1 MSEHSDEQLHEELF
15 GHEHITIIE
24 PHGSIFDLK
33 LRELWGYRDLVMLFV
48 RRDFVAQYKQTIL
61 GPAWH
66 IIQPLLTTVMFTI
79 VFGKIAKLSTDG
91 VPPFLFYLSGI
102 VIWTYFANVL
112 TATSSTFTAN
122 AHIFGKVYFP
132 RLAIPVANLISKLIA
147 FAIQY
152 VFFLG
157 FLAYFSFGNDT
168 IAPNAWVLLTPV
180 LLLMM
185 AALGLGGGIIISA
198 MTTRYRDLAIL
209 VSFGIQLLMYATPI
223 IYPVS
228 SIPERWQFWVSL
240 NPIAPIVEAF
250 RYAYLGQGTLDLA
263 MLGVS
268 GGLIVSIL
276 LIGTL
281 MFNAVERTFMDTV

>member
-1 MSEHSDEQLHEELF
+1 MSDYSEEQRRGEFL
-15 GHEHITIIE
+15 GHEHITVIE
-24 PHGSIFDLK
+24 PHGSVFDLK
-33 LRELWGYRDLVMLFV
+33 LRELWSYRDLIVLLV

-79 VFGKIAKLSTDG
+79 VFGKIANLSTDG
-91 VPPFLFYLSGI
+91 VPPFLFYMAGT

-132 RLAIPVANLISKLIA
+132 RLAIPVATLFSKLIA

-152 VFFLG
+152 LLFLC
-157 FLAYFSFGNDT
+157 FLAWYIVNG
-168 IAPNAWVLLTPV
+168 AAVEPNAWVLLTP
-180 LLLMM
+180 LLLIMM
-185 AALGLGGGIIISA
+185 AAIGFGGGIIISA
-198 MTTRYRDLAIL
+198 MTTRYRDLTVL
-209 VSFGIQLLMYATPI
+209 VGFGVQLLMYATPI

-228 SIPERWQFWVSL
+228 SLPEKWQFWVSL

-268 GGLIVSIL
+268 GVVIL
-276 LIGTL
+276 VTLLVGTV
-281 MFNAVERTFMDTV
+281 MFNSVERTFMDTV

>member
-1 MSEHSDEQLHEELF
+1 MTEQLHEDLF

-24 PHGSIFDLK
+24 PHGSVFDLK
-33 LRELWGYRDLVMLFV
+33 LRELWGYRDLIMLFV

-91 VPPFLFYLSGI
+91 VPPFLFYMAGT

-112 TATSSTFTAN
+112 TATSGTFTGN

-132 RLAIPVANLISKLIA
+132 RLAIPVATLFSKLIA
-147 FAIQY
+147 FFIQY
-152 VFFLG
+152 LFFLG
-157 FLAYFSFGNDT
+157 FLAWYFFNG
-168 IAPNAWVLLTPV
+168 AAVQPNAWVLLTPV

-185 AALGLGGGIIISA
+185 AAIGFGGGIIISA
-198 MTTRYRDLAIL
+198 MTTRYRDLSVLIG
-209 VSFGIQLLMYATPI
+209 FGVQLLMYATPI

-228 SIPERWQFWVSL
+228 SLPERWQFWVSL

-250 RYAYLGQGTLDLA
+250 RYAYLGQGTLDLT

-268 GGLIVSIL
+268 GLVIMVTLIV
-276 LIGTL
+276 GTV